1 MENPFEQ
8 DHLNYLKSEFSIE
21 KPSNN
26 ESLSSENNELN
37 FEEQYK
43 NFLQSNTE
51 TGSHYPDPSISQ
63 RMEPSIAAGAFSGS
77 GAATTR
83 AVFEGAKR
91 SSEAVPMARLAYNVY
106 KGRMPAAFSMAQSI
120 AEIAPQLNQNQILTI
135 LSKVPEGGSG
145 TFNYAKKFGLSDAQA
160 MKISSM
166 SEAQDIVK
174 SRQAGISKAQE
185 LFPEYSPRSAGSMIA
200 VPENVGSGPSTRFAG
215 QQARVPLPPPP
226 VAQSGLSAA
235 SDAASGAIKSIG
247 GNILK
252 SGLTGAG
259 AGFGAVEAYRNYK
272 EGDIPSSV
280 LNAMGALGSSV
291 VGAAPYLSK
300 AASFVPY
307 AGPASIAAPL
317 TAMAIQGG
325 KLERKRN
332 IPAKQSYLSR
342 EARFAETTPEEI
354 EFIEREMGPAT
365 SRSGL
370 GFRP

>member
-8 DHLNYLKSEFSIE
+8 DHSNYLKSEFSIE

-51 TGSHYPDPSISQ
+51 TESNYPDPSISQ

-91 SSEAVPMARLAYNVY
+91 SSEAVPMARFAYNVY
-106 KGRMPAAFSMAQSI
+106 KGRMPAALGMAQSI
-120 AEIAPQLNQNQILTI
+120 SQIAPQLNQNQIFTI
-135 LSKVPEGGSG
+135 LSKVPEGGSA

-247 GNILK
+247 GNIAK
-252 SGLTGAG
+252 SGLAG
-259 AGFGAVEAYRNYK
+259 AGTGFGAAEAYRNYK
-272 EGDIPSSV
+272 EGDIPSFV
-280 LNAMGALGSSV
+280 LNSMGALGSSV
-291 VGAAPYLSK
+291 MSAAPYLSK
-300 AASFVPY
+300 AAAIAPY
-307 AGPASIAAPL
+307 AGPAAIAAPL
-317 TAMAIQGG
+317 TALAIQGG

-332 IPAKQSYLSR
+332 IPAKQSYFAR
-342 EARFAETTPEEI
+342 EDRFAETTPEEM
-354 EFIEREMGPAT
+354 EFIEEMGPAT
-365 SRSGL
+365 SRQGL

>member
-1 MENPFEQ
+1 MENSFEQ
-8 DHLNYLKSEFSIE
+8 DHENYLKSKFGIE
-21 KPSNN
+21 KPFNN
-26 ESLSSENNELN
+26 EPLSSENNELD
-37 FEEQYK
+37 FEDQHK
-43 NFLQSNTE
+43 NFLQSYE
-51 TGSHYPDPSISQ
+51 TDSYSSDPSLSQ
-63 RMEPSIAAGAFSGS
+63 RREPSVVAGAITGS

-83 AVFEGAKR
+83 AVVEGAKR

-106 KGRMPAAFSMAQSI
+106 KGRMPAALSMAQSI
-120 AEIAPQLNQNQILTI
+120 SQIAPQLNQNQIFTI
-135 LSKVPEGGSG
+135 LSKVPEGGSA
-145 TFNYAKKFGLSDAQA
+145 TFNYAKQFGLSDAQA

-185 LFPEYSPRSAGSMIA
+185 LFPSFSPRSSGSMIA
-200 VPENVGSGPSTRFAG
+200 VPDDVGSGPSTRFAG

-235 SDAASGAIKSIG
+235 GDMVSGAVKSIG

-252 SGLTGAG
+252 SGLAG
-259 AGFGAVEAYRNYK
+259 AGTGFGAAEAYRNYK

-291 VGAAPYLSK
+291 MGAAPYLSK
-300 AASFVPY
+300 AAAFAPY
-307 AGPASIAAPL
+307 AGPVATLAPL
-317 TAMAIQGG
+317 TALAVQGG
-325 KLERKRN
+325 KAERKRN

-342 EARFAETTPEEI
+342 EKRFAETTPEEI

-365 SRSGL
+365 SRQGL